1 MTFCVAAKKSAA
13 DVSDSRPVPAWN
25 AHDIFR
31 ERGNRICMRK
41 TILVL
46 AILFSAFGIAQ
57 SKDFEAVKKAGDYS
71 VTIKMDKPSPTVGQ
85 NRVEA
90 VINDTQGKE
99 VKDAAIVVEYTMPA
113 MSGMPAMHYKA
124 KAKYEGGRYTAVIDL
139 SMAGPWTITVK
150 FTRGS
155 KTQSVGLTVDVR

>member
-1 MTFCVAAKKSAA
+1 
-13 DVSDSRPVPAWN
+13 
-25 AHDIFR
+25 
-31 ERGNRICMRK
+31 MRK